1 MKKYLIILIVV
12 ISVSCKKNNREKTVT
27 TVTSEKNKEI
37 RLNIDCLQNDDKE
50 LIESFE
56 KELKKAIKENNKELI
71 EKHINFPFKS
81 EGVTYNK
88 EEFFLSYLEILR
100 NYYFKE
106 YIDVEEVSDL
116 KRENY
121 FAEKKGLSNCFIYI
135 VSNDFPSYEFSVI
148 FYLEKI
154 NNEIKIVEILMAG

>member
-12 ISVSCKKNNREKTVT
+12 ISVSCKSNREKTVT
-27 TVTSEKNKEI
+27 TVTTEKNNEV
-37 RLNIDCLQNDDKE
+37 RLNIDCLQKDDKE
-50 LIESFE
+50 LIDSFE

-71 EKHINFPFKS
+71 EQHINFPFKS
-81 EGVTYNK
+81 EGIIYTK

-106 YIDVEEVSDL
+106 YIDFEEVSDL